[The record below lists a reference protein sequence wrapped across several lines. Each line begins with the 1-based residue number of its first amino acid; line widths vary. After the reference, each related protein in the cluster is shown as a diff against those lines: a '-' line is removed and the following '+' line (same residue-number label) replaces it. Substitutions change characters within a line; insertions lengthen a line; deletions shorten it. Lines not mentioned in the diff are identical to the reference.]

1 MNELILGTVA
11 ALGAALVVPLTDQLR
26 ERSKVINGVPLLGAL
41 GVGLAIG
48 LAAWGVAVA
57 SEVAGRVDL
66 ASYVLAGLS
75 AGGLGGGGRQL
86 ANRAR
91 DSGGIRRVGDR
102 PLE

>member
-1 MNELILGTVA
+1 
-11 ALGAALVVPLTDQLR
+11 
-26 ERSKVINGVPLLGAL
+26 
-41 GVGLAIG
+41 
-48 LAAWGVAVA
+48 
-57 SEVAGRVDL
+57 
-66 ASYVLAGLS
+66 VLAGLS

>member
-1 MNELILGTVA
+1 MNEAILATVA
-11 ALGAALVVPLTDQLR
+11 LLGARLVVPLTDQLR
-26 ERSKVINGVPLLGAL
+26 ERSRFIDRVPLVGAH

-75 AGGLGGGGRQL
+75 AGGLGGGWRQL

-91 DSGGIRRVGDR
+91 PRRPATPR
-102 PLE
+102 KKP